1 MPQRHRAPDVVRIVE
16 GLSGRVTVRSTLRL
30 RFDYGAVVPWMRR
43 SDGHH
48 VAVAGPDSVWL
59 RSEPKVHTWGEDFS
73 THSEFTV
80 EARREGRL
88 RPHLAPLAR
97 APSGARRPVRVAAHQ
112 RRGLAALGGPLPL
125 RRPLQG
131 RRRTLPDHAQ
141 GPHLPSDGRHRR
153 RGHHLSPG
161 GDGRHP
167 QLGLPLLLAARLDPH
182 PGRPGLGGLPQG
194 GRGLA
199 RLAAAR
205 GRRRPGRPADHVRRR
220 GRATAPRVRAA
231 APLRVRRFGARADR
245 QRRRQPAPTRRLRGG
260 DGLLVAG
267 PARGSVAQAAHVV
280 PAERP
285 PGLAARPVEAAG
297 RGPLGSAR
305 RAPSTSCTPR

>member
-80 EARREGRL
+80 EAGEKVAFVLTWHPSHEPRPALVDPYESL
-88 RPHLAPLAR
+88 RTSVADWQRWAAR
-97 APSGARRPVRVAAHQ
+97 CRYDGPYRDVVVRS
-112 RRGLAALGGPLPL
+112 
-125 RRPLQG
+125 
-131 RRRTLPDHAQ
+131 PDHAQ

-153 RGHHLSPG
+153 RGHHLPPG

-167 QLGLPLLLAARLDPH
+167 
-182 PGRPGLGGLPQG
+182 
-194 GRGLA
+194 
-199 RLAAAR
+199 
-205 GRRRPGRPADHVRRR
+205 
-220 GRATAPRVRAA
+220 
-231 APLRVRRFGARADR
+231 
-245 QRRRQPAPTRRLRGG
+245 
-260 DGLLVAG
+260 
-267 PARGSVAQAAHVV
+267 
-280 PAERP
+280 
-285 PGLAARPVEAAG
+285 
-297 RGPLGSAR
+297 
-305 RAPSTSCTPR
+305 